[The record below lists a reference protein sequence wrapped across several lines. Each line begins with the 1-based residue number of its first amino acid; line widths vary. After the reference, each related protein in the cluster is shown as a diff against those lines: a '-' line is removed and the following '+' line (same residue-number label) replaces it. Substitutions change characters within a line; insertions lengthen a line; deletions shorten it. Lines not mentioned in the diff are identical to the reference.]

1 MQTIPLTNSPAPSAP
16 FAGMPM
22 WGEAKVMRPFRQ
34 ARTRDQQ
41 FIAMLEAYRNTGGI
55 ARADEISHRFRR
67 CNGPDPET
75 VRHWID
81 SRKVLCFEW
90 SDTCWMPWF
99 QFNRHTLHPHPQL
112 APLLAELAAV
122 FDPWETASW
131 FAQPNPWIAGQP
143 PIDRLLQDLP
153 GVLDAAR
160 ADRFVAN
167 G

>member
-1 MQTIPLTNSPAPSAP
+1 MQTNPAASSFAP
-16 FAGMPM
+16 TATYASMPM
-22 WGEAKVMRPFRQ
+22 RGEAMAMRPFRQ

-41 FIAMLEAYRNTGGI
+41 FIAMLEAFRSTGGI

-67 CNGPDPET
+67 FSGPDPAT
-75 VRHWID
+75 LRDWID
-81 SRKVLCFEW
+81 SRTVLCFDW
-90 SDTCWMPWF
+90 NDASWMPWF
-99 QFNRHTLHPHPQL
+99 QFNRHTLQPHPQL
-112 APLLAELAAV
+112 APLLAELATV

-131 FAQPNPWIAGQP
+131 FTQPSPWIGGKA